1 MHESVAGMV
10 LCFEETTAD
19 LVHHIVC
26 IFAALLHTCDG
37 LVVRRHLEDVY
48 LECRGFVSYEFRFV

>member
-1 MHESVAGMV
+1 MHEGVAGMV

-37 LVVRRHLEDVY
+37 LVVRRHLEDVKIQRRRMVRY
-48 LECRGFVSYEFRFV
+48 QLRFV